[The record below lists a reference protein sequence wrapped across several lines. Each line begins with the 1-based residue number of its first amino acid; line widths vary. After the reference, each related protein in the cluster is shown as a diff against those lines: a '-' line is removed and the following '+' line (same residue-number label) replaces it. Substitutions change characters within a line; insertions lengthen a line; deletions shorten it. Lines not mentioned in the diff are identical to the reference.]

1 MLYLITM
8 KVSIIILTWQRLQ
21 SLGTT
26 LESLE
31 RQTFKDF
38 DVYISNGNMSRQ
50 TKVNKYYNMF
60 KQRLKLH
67 LSHDGNDSWSFRRM
81 FVAKKALEQGAEV
94 ILFIDD
100 DVTIPDNYVENC
112 LSQYEPKTYKSG
124 YAWYFTKNTS
134 YYNGRVRVANEK
146 DPVHYAGTGI
156 AMIDASIFL
165 EEGLLNAPACAYK
178 IEDLWLSYY
187 ANHVLGWKL
196 GWIKDS
202 GARVFGKDNVALNR
216 EVKRSNCNKDNFFSY
231 LTLER
236 GWTLTT

>member
-1 MLYLITM
+1 
-8 KVSIIILTWQRLQ
+8 
-21 SLGTT
+21 
-26 LESLE
+26 
-31 RQTFKDF
+31 
-38 DVYISNGNMSRQ
+38 
-50 TKVNKYYNMF
+50 
-60 KQRLKLH
+60 
-67 LSHDGNDSWSFRRM
+67 M

-100 DVTIPDNYVENC
+100 DVTIPDNYVETC
-112 LSQYEPKTYKSG
+112 LAQYEPKTYKSG
-124 YAWYFTKNTS
+124 YSWYFTTNTS
-134 YYNGRVRVANEK
+134 YYNGRIRVTNER

-165 EEGLLNAPACAYK
+165 EEGLLNAPTCAYK

-216 EVKRSNCNKDNFFSY
+216 EVKRSNCNKDDFFSY